1 MALKIRSAVKKD
13 FKDVLGLN
21 RSMYAEFHSNP
32 NFGDFVFLKQ
42 PSRQRMLK
50 WFNTLLQDVR
60 KDNALYYVA
69 ELDGKVVGHC
79 FVRRES
85 PGSELSH
92 VGVFSIL
99 VGKDHRKMGV
109 GKKLLDHAIKESRG
123 KFEILHLRVFKP
135 NKIAKALY
143 KSRGFRSFGIA
154 PRFIKRKNNYIDR
167 EYMYL
172 PL

>member
-1 MALKIRSAVKKD
+1 MLKIRAADKRD
-13 FKDVLGLN
+13 FNSVLGIS
-21 RSMYAEFHSNP
+21 RSMYSEVALNP
-32 NFGDFVFLKQ
+32 TFGDYVFLKR

-69 ELDGKVVGHC
+69 ELDGKVVGYC
-79 FVRRES
+79 FVRREV

-99 VGKDHRKMGV
+99 VGKDYRNMGV
-109 GKKLLDHAIKESRG
+109 GKKLLDYVIKESRG
-123 KFEILHLRVFKP
+123 RFEILHLRVFKQ

-143 KSRGFRSFGIA
+143 KSRGFRSFGVA
-154 PRFIKRKNNYIDR
+154 PKFIKRKNSYIDR

-172 PL
+172 LL